1 VPDDHAPADHPP
13 RLRGRRLSIAGV
25 IGVLILGLAAP
36 ASALLPMLDEGP
48 GPADSYWTPDP
59 GPVNEVSPGVPT
71 PEQQPP
77 APTPAPPPQDPS
89 PSPAAPAPPALDQAT
104 ADAQLSQ
111 ALRDARAA
119 LANPDCAALI
129 GRWPNNYPTG
139 LTALDVLDTIAAAL
153 NPRQLANDWT
163 GSNGDAWAA
172 GGPLGSGPAG
182 SIEVYRRFHE
192 ARPGVEYTLVRNGE
206 TFVYTLEDTYNTY
219 SRDYIYSLTAEE
231 FRALAV
237 LHELRHVQGSL
248 DGNHNGSL
256 AAANEAI
263 IDACFPNAR
272 RQPNPTYDATHITA
286 PPEPI
291 PLALPPLDNGTGG
304 GGGGGAGPVENPH
317 GSDPRII
324 VDGTELDGGYYSDD
338 PVIRGEDGSVVDGG
352 TVGPYPDPPEESWE
366 PPYEDPCYPDGCYDP
381 YPGEPYD
388 PGYGG
393 GGIGGGGGGVWY
405 PENDDGWW
413 YLVELGY

>member
-1 VPDDHAPADHPP
+1 VVGA
-13 RLRGRRLSIAGV
+13 LVLGV
-25 IGVLILGLAAP
+25 AAP
-36 ASALLPMLDEGP
+36 AGALLPMLDDGP
-48 GPADSYWTPDP
+48 APADSYWTPDP
-59 GPVNEVSPGVPT
+59 GPASEVSTGAPAL
-71 PEQQPP
+71 EQQPP
-77 APTPAPPPQDPS
+77 PAPAPAPPQS
-89 PSPAAPAPPALDQAT
+89 PTSAPATTPPPALDQAT
-104 ADAQLSQ
+104 ADAQLTQ

-119 LANPDCAALI
+119 LANPACAALI

-139 LTALDVLDTIAAAL
+139 LTALDVLDTIAAAQ
-153 NPRQLANDWT
+153 NPRQLANSWT

-172 GGPLGSGPAG
+172 GGPVGSGPAG
-182 SIEVYRRFHE
+182 SIEVYQRFHE
-192 ARPGVEYTLVRNGE
+192 ARPGVEYSLVRNGQ

-219 SRDYIYSLTAEE
+219 RRDYIYSLTAEE

-248 DGNHNGSL
+248 DAEHNGSL

-263 IDACFPNAR
+263 VDACFPNAR
-272 RQPNPTYDATHITA
+272 RQPNTAYDATHIAA

-291 PLALPPLDNGTGG
+291 PLALPPLGDWTGG
-304 GGGGGAGPVENPH
+304 SGGGAGPVENPH

-338 PVIRGEDGSVVDGG
+338 PVITGEDGTIVDGG
-352 TVGPYPDPPEESWE
+352 TVGPYPDSPEASWE
-366 PPYEDPCYPDGCYDP
+366 PPYEDPCSPDGCYEP

-393 GGIGGGGGGVWY
+393 GGGGVWY
-405 PENDDGWW
+405 PENDDDGWW
-413 YLVELGY
+413 YRSELGD